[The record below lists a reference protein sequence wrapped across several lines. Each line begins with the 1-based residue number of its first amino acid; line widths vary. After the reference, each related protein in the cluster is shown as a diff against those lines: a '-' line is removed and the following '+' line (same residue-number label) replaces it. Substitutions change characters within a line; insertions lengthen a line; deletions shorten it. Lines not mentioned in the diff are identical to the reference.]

1 MAFNLYL
8 FLCIILSLINKR
20 MQEVTKI
27 LLDDVVINITSNVVN
42 IFYYISSDSFFLT
55 KEKYHR
61 DKYN

>member
-1 MAFNLYL
+1 
-8 FLCIILSLINKR
+8 

-27 LLDDVVINITSNVVN
+27 LLDDVVINIRSNVMN